1 MRDSGYPLLAA
12 IAIGI
17 MITGAALSGVLPAL
31 ADGEG

>member
-17 MITGAALSGVLPAL
+17 MITGAALCIAL
-31 ADGEG
+31 AFVN

>member
-17 MITGAALSGVLPAL
+17 MMVGAILCVAMFFAN
-31 ADGEG
+31 